1 MVEWNSRQ
9 LLENKNSQK
18 KDFDCAAND
27 TARDLHSLIIINTFP
42 SFQSN
47 CLNSSQVDWKYDDS
61 PKRPAEER
69 QSKGTESSSQSQ
81 TPVRIF
87 KRHVSSPSLSNPV
100 KPGDFS
106 RFQLQ
111 LEARKL
117 SMLKE
122 DLGSAC
128 SQSLNSETQLS
139 LPTAMET
146 DQSDFFD
153 DAILNSIPLD
163 VLSQQSSS
171 SIVELVY
178 NHQENS
184 SEILKPKKPLPRHSS
199 GPLISSFATS
209 RPQNDTAHKPREP
222 LTKLKSF
229 QGSNSTRNI
238 NCIDV

>member
-1 MVEWNSRQ
+1 M
-9 LLENKNSQK
+9 
-18 KDFDCAAND
+18 
-27 TARDLHSLIIINTFP
+27 INTFP
-42 SFQSN
+42 SFQSY

-69 QSKGTESSSQSQ
+69 QSKGTESSSQSH
-81 TPVRIF
+81 TPVRII
-87 KRHVSSPSLSNPV
+87 KRHVSSPNLSNSV

-128 SQSLNSETQLS
+128 SQSSNSEIQLS
-139 LPTAMET
+139 LPTDM

-163 VLSQQSSS
+163 MLSQQSSS
-171 SIVELVY
+171 STVELVY
-178 NHQENS
+178 NPQGNS
-184 SEILKPKKPLPRHSS
+184 TEISQTKKPLPRHSSS
-199 GPLISSFATS
+199 GPLISSFATI
-209 RPQNDTAHKPREP
+209 RTQNDHASKPREP
-222 LTKLKSF
+222 LTKPKSF
-229 QGSNSTRNI
+229 HGSSSTRNI